1 LIGIRRALDGV
12 ALLADPGQRIP
23 VTRPARFQV
32 PDWLP
37 ALVSAGRAFITI
49 AALELLW
56 IVTEWPNGA
65 GAITFAAI
73 VILLFSPRADEAYAI
88 AMKFM
93 AGTLVATA
101 AAGLVK
107 FAVLPGVTSF
117 AGFSLAIGL
126 VLVPAGAMI
135 VLPWQPGLF
144 LAVTAGLIPLMA
156 PTNQMSYDTAQFY
169 NAALAI
175 LAGAGAATLAFR
187 LLPPPSPAL
196 RTRRLLAFTLRDL
209 RRLATAPRAAQD
221 WEDRAYGRLAA
232 LPEQAEPLQR
242 AELVAALSV
251 GREIIRLRRVARRL
265 GTDSELDAALAP
277 LARGDSFAAG
287 ERLSRL
293 DARLA
298 AFQGTRPGAQIR
310 LRARGSI
317 LAVMEALAQHAAY
330 FDAEATR

>member
-1 LIGIRRALDGV
+1 
-12 ALLADPGQRIP
+12 
-23 VTRPARFQV
+23 
-32 PDWLP
+32 
-37 ALVSAGRAFITI
+37 
-49 AALELLW
+49 
-56 IVTEWPNGA
+56 
-65 GAITFAAI
+65 
-73 VILLFSPRADEAYAI
+73 
-88 AMKFM
+88 
-93 AGTLVATA
+93 VATA
-101 AAGLVK
+101 VAGLIK

-117 AGFSLAIGL
+117 PGLSLAIGL
-126 VLVPAGAMI
+126 VLVPAGAMV

-144 LAVTAGLIPLMA
+144 LAVTVGLIPLLG
-156 PTNQMSYDTAQFY
+156 PTNQMTYDTAQFY

-175 LAGAGAATLAFR
+175 LAGVGAATLSFR

-209 RRLATAPRAAQD
+209 RRLATSATTAARAAQD